1 MDFFRKASSLL
12 FEMEPKDET
21 ETPASASKD
30 DPLTRVER
38 QALDV
43 DKLLQEQGL
52 GTQKTATSSTQSAAA
67 RGATPTN
74 TTASAATNATANAT
88 TKTAAQI
95 AQDSAGPNLAD
106 VKVEAQV
113 GAAPLQ
119 PTAIYAA
126 AKLPATPFSAEQML
140 EMMASLPAELPLET
154 KRQTVKITLGALGKT
169 LGASPETIVADASR
183 KMAALKSYV
192 EHLQKRTDEYSKN
205 GETEI
210 AALQKQIEAKRKAID
225 DAKTSLTTAT
235 QSCVTEAH
243 RLDDVLE
250 FFSLDVAPSK
260 YAPRP
265 SNEP

>member
-1 MDFFRKASSLL
+1 MDFFRKAASLL
-12 FEMEPKDET
+12 IET
-21 ETPASASKD
+21 TPEEEAEKPAPSSNND
-30 DPLTRVER
+30 DPLSRIER

-52 GTQKTATSSTQSAAA
+52 GVKKDASGAPSSTQN
-67 RGATPTN
+67 ATPNSPTV
-74 TTASAATNATANAT
+74 AG
-88 TKTAAQI
+88 TKTVAQI
-95 AQDSAGPNLAD
+95 AQDSAGPNLGD

-113 GAAPLQ
+113 GGAAMQ
-119 PTAIYAA
+119 PSAIYEA

-140 EMMASLPAELPLET
+140 EMMASLPAELPLDT

-210 AALQKQIEAKRKAID
+210 AALQKQIETKRKAID
-225 DAKTSLTTAT
+225 DAKTALTTAT

-260 YAPRP
+260 YAPRKL
-265 SNEP
+265 NEP

>member
-1 MDFFRKASSLL
+1 MDFFRKAASLL
-12 FEMEPKDET
+12 VELPPDDEAKAAPST
-21 ETPASASKD
+21 SLDDKN
-30 DPLTRVER
+30 DPLSRIEK

-52 GTQKTATSSTQSAAA
+52 GTHKTATQTATSSTRSD
-67 RGATPTN
+67 AT
-74 TTASAATNATANAT
+74 ST
-88 TKTAAQI
+88 TKTVAQI
-95 AQDSAGPNLAD
+95 AQDAAGPNLQD

-119 PTAIYAA
+119 PSAIYAA

-192 EHLQKRTDEYSKN
+192 EHLQKRTDEYSKS

-235 QSCVTEAH
+235 QSCVQEAH

-260 YAPRP
+260 YAPQK
-265 SNEP
+265 